1 MEPPKRI
8 HPGNLADYLDAMSK
22 VVFQTGIS
30 WRVVSSKWPDIRE
43 TFYGFDPLTI
53 SNFTGAELD
62 KLTQDRRVIRNRR
75 KIEAIVTNARRML
88 ELDKRHRGFRN
99 FLRSHSGFDE
109 LVKDLRQQFKFLGDT
124 GAYHF
129 LWVVGEEV
137 PSYEEWCASRGIK
150 PKPISH

>member
-8 HPGNLADYLDAMSK
+8 RPGNLADYLDAMSK
-22 VVFQTGIS
+22 VVFQAGMS
-30 WRVVSSKWPDIRE
+30 WRVVNSKWPDIRE
-43 TFYGFDPLTI
+43 AFYGFDPVTI
-53 SNFTGAELD
+53 SNFTGVELD

-99 FLRSHSGFDE
+99 FLRSHNGFEE
-109 LVKDLRQQFKFLGDT
+109 LVKDLHQQFKFLGDM

>member
-22 VVFQTGIS
+22 VVFQTSIS

>member
-30 WRVVSSKWPDIRE
+30 WRVVNSKWPDIRE
-43 TFYGFDPLTI
+43 AFYGFDPVII
-53 SNFTGAELD
+53 SNFTGVELD

-75 KIEAIVTNARRML
+75 KIEAIITNARRML

-99 FLRSHSGFDE
+99 FLRSHSGFEE
-109 LVKDLRQQFKFLGDT
+109 LVKDLHQQFKFLGDM

-129 LWVVGEEV
+129 LWVVSEEV
-137 PSYEEWCASRGIK
+137 PSYEKWCASRGIK